1 MFSNKKINPIVT
13 ELFTRGRKL
22 NISLVFIRQSYFAV
36 PKNRLNSHYFFFVMK
51 IPNKREFQ
59 PIAFNHSSGIDFQDF
74 MNLYI
79 TILQNHFLFW
89 LLILLIHQ
97 IILHVLE
104 RIPEK
109 QYKT

>member
-36 PKNRLNSHYFFFVMK
+36 PKNRLNSYYYFFVMK

-59 PIAFNHSSGIDFQDF
+59 PIAFNHSSGRLSRLYESLYNHTTEPFSFLVIDTTHPSDNSSRFRK
-74 MNLYI
+74 NSRE
-79 TILQNHFLFW
+79 TI
-89 LLILLIHQ
+89 
-97 IILHVLE
+97 
-104 RIPEK
+104 
-109 QYKT
+109 